1 MSGGGTDGAPV
12 AEFPPTVTHGGRFQL
27 FNIFGNL
34 FEITGKYRGPIM
46 PIGRGAYGIVWYAAL
61 LCAVRF
67 DTCLPAGLGWF
78 WLAATLAKLM
88 ANDSREVRIFRW
100 DRSDR
105 SVKQ

>member
-1 MSGGGTDGAPV
+1 VRVTSWEKGKTNGGGMDGAPV

-61 LCAVRF
+61 
-67 DTCLPAGLGWF
+67 
-78 WLAATLAKLM
+78 
-88 ANDSREVRIFRW
+88 FR
-100 DRSDR
+100 SL
-105 SVKQ
+105 